1 MFQKLH
7 CMHKSHHFQPQNP
20 EQEMINRSIYV
31 SINSIYKIIIQ
42 LKQIGHLIFSRN
54 STNIKTIILK
64 MNVHEHE
71 RQETEQLQLETISDN
86 LEHLLL
92 PADDLTSMSKS

>member
-1 MFQKLH
+1 
-7 CMHKSHHFQPQNP
+7 
-20 EQEMINRSIYV
+20 
-31 SINSIYKIIIQ
+31 
-42 LKQIGHLIFSRN
+42 
-54 STNIKTIILK
+54 